1 MSKESKLLS
10 TKDITEMFQ
19 VNRVTVA
26 EWVNSGKLPA
36 IKTLG
41 GHSRV
46 RREDL
51 VQFLKDHGLPIP
63 DGLHAGRP
71 KILVVDD
78 EPSILNTLPRRIQA
92 RYPDVQI
99 DTADNGVAAVLK
111 IGQSTPDI
119 LILDM
124 LMPKMDGVEVI
135 YRLKKEPAYA
145 GIKIIAMS
153 GYIRDEQAILKA
165 GANAFFQKGSALK
178 ELIEAVAQYLPHEM
192 LEQSM
197 MS

>member
-1 MSKESKLLS
+1 MAKESKLLS
-10 TKDITEMFQ
+10 TKDITEMFK

-51 VQFLKDHGLPIP
+51 VQFLRKSGLPIP
-63 DGLHAGRP
+63 DELHADRP

-78 EPSILNTLPRRIQA
+78 EPSILKTLPRLIWA
-92 RYPDVQI
+92 RYPHVQI
-99 DTADNGVAAVLK
+99 DTADNGVDALLK

-124 LMPKMDGVEVI
+124 LMPRMDGVEVI
-135 YRLKKEPAYA
+135 QRLKNESAYA
-145 GIKIIAMS
+145 GVKIIVMS
-153 GYIRDEQAILKA
+153 GYVKDEQAILKA
-165 GANAFFQKGSALK
+165 GADAFFQKGSTLK
-178 ELIEAVAQYLPHEM
+178 ELIEFVSQYLPQTVEHGR
-192 LEQSM
+192 
-197 MS
+197 